1 MTLSG
6 EVQAEQP
13 AEKKQYIREHAVN
26 KKVVLASAMAL
37 MALSSPVAARP
48 ATVTQDAAASSKPA
62 TDILSRMFIW
72 WNQAFK
78 TPGAYTAENFSKFF
92 TPDATLVLEGRTV
105 ISGVDGWAKH
115 FQRIQSGGGEVEIV
129 VPFKEVFEK
138 DGLIYNYHVIRSRR
152 GGKAA
157 CSLAAGHAVVKDG
170 KIASIVLV
178 RSELD
183 PAKGPMD
190 PQCWTN

>member
-1 MTLSG
+1 MTLPG

-13 AEKKQYIREHAVN
+13 ADKKQYIREHAVN

-48 ATVTQDAAASSKPA
+48 ATVTQDAAASPKPA

>member
-1 MTLSG
+1 MTKRAILAS
-6 EVQAEQP
+6 
-13 AEKKQYIREHAVN
+13 
-26 KKVVLASAMAL
+26 VLAFAAMSA
-37 MALSSPVAARP
+37 P
-48 ATVTQDAAASSKPA
+48 AAAQPGSPAQAVATSAKPA

-72 WNQAFK
+72 WNEAFK

-92 TPDATLVLEGRTV
+92 TPDAPLVREGRTV

-138 DGLIYNYHVIRSRR
+138 DGVIYNYHVIRSRR

-157 CSLAAGHAVVKDG
+157 CSLAAGHAVVQGG

-178 RSELD
+178 RSDLD
-183 PAKGPMD
+183 PAKGPLD

>member
-1 MTLSG
+1 M
-6 EVQAEQP
+6 Q
-13 AEKKQYIREHAVN
+13 KKAKIAI
-26 KKVVLASAMAL
+26 VLAALAFSAPAV
-37 MALSSPVAARP
+37 AGSGKPVP
-48 ATVTQDAAASSKPA
+48 APVEKPA

-105 ISGVDGWAKH
+105 IRGVDQWATH
-115 FQRIQSGGGEVEIV
+115 FQKIQAGGGDVEIV
-129 VPFKEVFEK
+129 VPFKEVMEK

-152 GGKAA
+152 SGKVA

-178 RSELD
+178 RSDLD
-183 PAKGPMD
+183 PAKGPLD
-190 PQCWTN
+190 PQCWTA